1 MHSVLG
7 ATTFD
12 LLNAS
17 ANATP
22 LAPVHT
28 PLGTLASVLFKDWR
42 RQSGGEFAVDTPPP
56 SADFWKKQGVSVKTF
71 FIKDFLSKNIFR
83 RAGKRGVSIE
93 LSSDTNFNLDNSQIW
108 KKKRVVFSFGGETDY
123 HCSIE
128 CSLGFDWT
136 FCQNDR

>member
-1 MHSVLG
+1 MQTPPLWHQYIPPLEPWRLSYLKTG
-7 ATTFD
+7 A
-12 LLNAS
+12 AS
-17 ANATP
+17 P
-22 LAPVHT
+22 
-28 PLGTLASVLFKDWR
+28 G
-42 RQSGGEFAVDTPPP
+42 GGEFAVDTPPPP